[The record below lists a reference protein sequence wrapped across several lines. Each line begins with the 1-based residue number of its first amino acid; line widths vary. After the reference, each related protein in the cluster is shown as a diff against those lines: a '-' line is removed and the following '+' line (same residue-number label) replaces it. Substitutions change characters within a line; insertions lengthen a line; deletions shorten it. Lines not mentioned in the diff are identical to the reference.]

1 MTGCVREEKDYS
13 HNDEVWDIRFRW
25 TEFKPD
31 LQKALLAGEYNISS
45 QIVINTPERRAELWH
60 AKDALV
66 LKAISMVL
74 GEHLKPV
81 LSHSCYHPRIR
92 S

>member
-1 MTGCVREEKDYS
+1 MIDTAYEWLCKRRKDYS

-25 TEFKPD
+25 AEFKTQ
-31 LQKALLAGEYNISS
+31 LQKALLAGEYTISS
-45 QIVINTPERRAELWH
+45 QIVINTPGRKTELWS

-66 LKAISMVL
+66 LKAMSIVL

-81 LSHSCYHPRIR
+81 LSYNC
-92 S
+92 